1 VDALLYAALSNVLTD
16 AKSLLHALDRGYL
29 AYRADSPESA
39 FVAELRR
46 SIAIAEHERK
56 RVCGVPR
63 RRIPEENEQNGH

>member
-1 VDALLYAALSNVLTD
+1 MNDALYVACSNVLTD

-29 AYRADSPESA
+29 LYKADTPESA

-56 RVCGVPR
+56 HAFG
-63 RRIPEENEQNGH
+63 IIKKENDVVY